1 MGKAR
6 ELAAKRG
13 MAEARVPESSAG
25 SWGLFPLNALNCENS
40 FVSRGREGGREEQT
54 ALTRSTEM
62 INDKRGLGSGSTAI
76 GTETD
81 EREEEINLEGEWNE
95 MKAEGRGSGAITV
108 EGGFPIHPHFGRGD
122 GKHFNYRS
130 AVNWPCRCAPRGI

>member
-1 MGKAR
+1 
-6 ELAAKRG
+6 
-13 MAEARVPESSAG
+13 
-25 SWGLFPLNALNCENS
+25 
-40 FVSRGREGGREEQT
+40 
-54 ALTRSTEM
+54 M

-108 EGGFPIHPHFGRGD
+108 EGGFPIHPHFGPWGW
-122 GKHFNYRS
+122 KTF
-130 AVNWPCRCAPRGI
+130 